1 MGYKVSWL
9 VFACW
14 AIGGACPGEDVPA
27 IRIGLLPDD
36 SAQALLS
43 RFEPMRTR
51 LEKTLQRPVKVMIP
65 SLERSHSYKDLTD
78 AFAEGR
84 IDIAY
89 FGGATFLAASDRT
102 PTVPLVMRK
111 LDGRFRSYFI
121 TRPGSKAISL
131 EDLKGMRFAFGSKD
145 STSGYLMPL
154 YYLKE
159 IGIDPDKDFQGP
171 PQFSGSHTRTLEW
184 VLAGRVDAGVTN
196 GQIVDRLL
204 REKKLDLKKIDIAW
218 VSPGFPDYIWAARED
233 VPPEVRK
240 RVQQIFLDLKQS
252 DKDDASVLDGLGA
265 DYYVLPD
272 LQAFERLKHV
282 LDTVGRK
289 EK

>member
-1 MGYKVSWL
+1 MCYRTSWL

-14 AIGGACPGEDVPA
+14 AISGACQGGEVPA

-36 SAQALLS
+36 SAQAVLS
-43 RFEPMRTR
+43 RFEPMRNR

-65 SLERSHSYKDLTD
+65 SLNRSYSYKDLVNH
-78 AFAEGR
+78 FAEGK

-89 FGGATFLAASDRT
+89 FGGATFLEASGRT
-102 PTVPLVMRK
+102 PTAPLVMRR
-111 LDGRFRSYFI
+111 LDARFRSYFI
-121 TRPGSKAISL
+121 TRASRKAISL
-131 EDLKGMRFAFGSKD
+131 EGLKGMRFAFGAKD
-145 STSGYLMPL
+145 STSGYFMPL

-171 PQFSGSHTRTLEW
+171 PQFSGTHTRTLEW
-184 VLAGRVDAGVTN
+184 VLSGRVDAGVMN
-196 GQIVDRLL
+196 GQIFDRLL

-218 VSPGFPDYIWAARED
+218 VSPGFPDYIWAARKD

-240 RVQQIFLDLKQS
+240 RVQQTFLDLRLR
-252 DKDDASVLDGLGA
+252 DKHDAPVLDGLGA

-272 LQAFERLKHV
+272 LQAFERLKHI
-282 LDTVGRK
+282 LGTLGR
-289 EK
+289 EKQ